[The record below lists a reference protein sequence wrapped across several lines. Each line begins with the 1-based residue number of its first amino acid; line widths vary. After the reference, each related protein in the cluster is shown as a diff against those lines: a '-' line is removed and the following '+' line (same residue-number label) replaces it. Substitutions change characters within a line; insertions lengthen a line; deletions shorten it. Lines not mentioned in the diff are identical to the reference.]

1 MFPHHTLRRSVSAL
15 LLTAT
20 TVAMA
25 TVPSSLRALSD
36 SYQALRTGMSV
47 NTALEL
53 MGTPK
58 TRSDS
63 SWLGVQ
69 YADLTWVDIAQV
81 TYRAKFVGDNLVHK
95 SATSGAE

>member
-1 MFPHHTLRRSVSAL
+1 MFPHRTLRRTVSAML
-15 LLTAT
+15 LAGT

-25 TVPSSLRALSD
+25 TMPSTLRSLAD

-47 NTALEL
+47 NTTLEL
-53 MGTPK
+53 MGNPK

-63 SWLGVQ
+63 SWLGIQ

-81 TYRAKFVGDNLVHK
+81 TYRAKFVGDALVHK
-95 SATSGAE
+95 SAASGAE